1 MENIWKIIY
10 PCGSKCLLRKYLGYD
25 LGGQVPSQTVFGSI
39 GYMENMWKKNMWK
52 KCGKCETRMV

>member
-1 MENIWKIIY
+1 MLPY
-10 PCGSKCLLRKYLGYD
+10 LCGSKCPLRKYLGYD